1 MEPATA
7 SASAWLTVLGLS
19 GEAVVGAEQRP
30 LVQIPMEPSHSVKQI
45 KGWIGSKD
53 PELFALMYDGR
64 KLRDKETCSSL
75 GWKDEVT
82 LYLVVQCCDFADQ
95 IAPRRRIV
103 SKEEYTRRTT
113 PRKWLNFIVY
123 APRPYLFLGNYVNRG
138 IQGSDVLV
146 TLMAYK
152 CQFPEKLY
160 MLRGRH
166 DCRQIARMSE
176 FYEEVCR
183 LYSRKLWRSFI
194 DVLNHLPLCARVN
207 GRVFCVSGGISPELR
222 HLEQINELHRPLEV
236 PEEGLLTDL
245 LWSDPT
251 DCQGWGPS
259 DRGLSY
265 TFGQDVFEEFCETN
279 HIELMVRG
287 MQLSQ
292 HGYEYFFQQRLVNV
306 FTCANYMGEW
316 DNRAAV
322 MLLDEDLQHKFWVL
336 P

>member
-1 MEPATA
+1 
-7 SASAWLTVLGLS
+7 V
-19 GEAVVGAEQRP
+19 AELHRLCAQAKEQLLR
-30 LVQIPMEPSHSVKQI
+30 EPSMLDLEAPLTIAAYLTGRMDQLNQI
-45 KGWIGSKD
+45 FSGQGEPSFD
-53 PELFALMYDGR
+53 
-64 KLRDKETCSSL
+64 LR
-75 GWKDEVT
+75 
-82 LYLVVQCCDFADQ
+82 
-95 IAPRRRIV
+95 
-103 SKEEYTRRTT
+103 
-113 PRKWLNFIVY
+113 
-123 APRPYLFLGNYVNRG
+123 RPYLFLGNYVNRG

-236 PEEGLLTDL
+236 PKEGLLTDL